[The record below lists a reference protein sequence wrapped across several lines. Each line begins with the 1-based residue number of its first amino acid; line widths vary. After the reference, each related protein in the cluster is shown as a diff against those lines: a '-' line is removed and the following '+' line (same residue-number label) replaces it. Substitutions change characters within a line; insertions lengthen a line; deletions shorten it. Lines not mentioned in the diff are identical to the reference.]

1 MNILQAKMACK
12 PQQTKEL
19 CPGNGEGGYPPKSR
33 ARARSPVRATRKERP
48 ATATLV
54 SATATLVYR
63 WKMLSFSKIELP
75 VAGMND
81 LAAEARSQGYRFLE
95 RLEREWSTG
104 ANRFS
109 GPGEALYAAFV
120 RSTQDAP
127 GQLIAVAGLNRDPFL
142 DDPGICRL
150 RRVYVRAAWR
160 DQGIGRALIA
170 FILADARSHFR
181 SIRLRAENHDAAR
194 LYERLGFEP
203 IPDANATHIL
213 HLAPKN
219 EPTHESPP

>member
-1 MNILQAKMACK
+1 
-12 PQQTKEL
+12 
-19 CPGNGEGGYPPKSR
+19 
-33 ARARSPVRATRKERP
+33 
-48 ATATLV
+48 
-54 SATATLVYR
+54 
-63 WKMLSFSKIELP
+63 MLSFSKIELP
-75 VAGMND
+75 ITGMSD
-81 LAAEARSQGYRFLE
+81 LAVEARSQGYRFLE

-109 GPGEALYAAFV
+109 GPGEALYAAFA
-120 RSTQDAP
+120 RSTQNTPGHAQDAP

-160 DQGIGRALIA
+160 NQGVGRALIA
-170 FILADARSHFR
+170 FILADARRHFR

-213 HLAPKN
+213 HLTPKN
-219 EPTHESPP
+219 EPKDESTP